1 MVNAMHTCTSCQAQ
15 MLEYLYDLLDAA
27 ERQAVQNHLD
37 ACPACQAELAR
48 AGEQRRLLAAAARM
62 EFPEVRFTP
71 PVGTPQAAAP
81 AVVPM
86 PLPVKK
92 TRPWRRWAAAAAI
105 LLALGG
111 VAAPGVWMERDYS
124 HANRVVAE
132 KQAVASAA
140 REQMQDAARRM
151 QDLPREEQSKV
162 DEARDALRAASSN
175 WPWSV
180 RRRSPPVPGDV

>member
-1 MVNAMHTCTSCQAQ
+1 
-15 MLEYLYDLLDAA
+15 MLEYLYDLLDATD
-27 ERQAVQNHLD
+27 RQAVQDHLD

-62 EFPEVRFTP
+62 EFPDVRFTP
-71 PVGTPQAAAP
+71 PVETVQAAAP

-86 PLPVKK
+86 PQPTRK

-111 VAAPGVWMERDYS
+111 VAAPGVWMEGDYS

-132 KQAVASAA
+132 KQAVAYAA
-140 REQMQDAARRM
+140 QKQMRDAARRM
-151 QDLPREEQSKV
+151 QDLPGEEQTKV
-162 DEARDALRAASSN
+162 EEAREALRQPTPAGRGRSGDG
-175 WPWSV
+175 
-180 RRRSPPVPGDV
+180 RRRRAGDL